1 MHVVMAAGG
10 TAGHIEPALNTADTL
25 REIRPECTITFLGSE
40 RGLETSLVP
49 ARGYP
54 LVTLPSVPVPR
65 GLDPRLAK
73 VPGSLMASVRAARR
87 VLREGDVDVVVGFG
101 GYASAPA
108 YLAARRERVPLL
120 VHEANA
126 RPGWANRLGAR
137 LTRNVAAVRAGDLP
151 HARAMG
157 MPLRRSIREL
167 DRATS
172 AEGSRIELGVR
183 SPTLLVFGGSQG
195 ARRLNELVA
204 ACLDAWLAEGIT
216 VIHVYGSSNTPPV
229 ARPGYL
235 PLAFTDRMDLLYAAA
250 DLVICRAGAMTCAEV
265 AAVGLPAI
273 YIPLPIGNGEQELN
287 ALPTVRAGGGLL
299 MRDQDVTPAR
309 LIDQVGELM
318 RDEPR
323 RRDMG
328 DRARAQGVRDAD
340 RTMAEWIIRIA
351 DEGRTP

>member
-1 MHVVMAAGG
+1 
-10 TAGHIEPALNTADTL
+10 
-25 REIRPECTITFLGSE
+25 
-40 RGLETSLVP
+40 
-49 ARGYP
+49 
-54 LVTLPSVPVPR
+54 
-65 GLDPRLAK
+65 
-73 VPGSLMASVRAARR
+73 
-87 VLREGDVDVVVGFG
+87 
-101 GYASAPA
+101 
-108 YLAARRERVPLL
+108 
-120 VHEANA
+120 
-126 RPGWANRLGAR
+126 
-137 LTRNVAAVRAGDLP
+137 
-151 HARAMG
+151 
-157 MPLRRSIREL
+157 
-167 DRATS
+167 
-172 AEGSRIELGVR
+172 
-183 SPTLLVFGGSQG
+183 
-195 ARRLNELVA
+195 
-204 ACLDAWLAEGIT
+204 
-216 VIHVYGSSNTPPV
+216 
-229 ARPGYL
+229 
-235 PLAFTDRMDLLYAAA
+235 MDLLYAAA